1 MILRHGRFRGSAG
14 SLHRFPEVHD
24 VEILGDIPAMVPRTA
39 AVTHGVGAVI
49 GGKTTGVLRCAQ
61 TLRM

>member
-1 MILRHGRFRGSAG
+1 
-14 SLHRFPEVHD
+14 
-24 VEILGDIPAMVPRTA
+24 MVPRTA